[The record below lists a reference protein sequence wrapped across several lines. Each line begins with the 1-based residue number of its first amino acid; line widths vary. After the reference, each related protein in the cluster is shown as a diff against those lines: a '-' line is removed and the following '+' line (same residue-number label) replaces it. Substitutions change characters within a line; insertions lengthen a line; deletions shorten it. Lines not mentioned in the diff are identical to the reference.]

1 MIVYAE
7 AMSFARLLSLA
18 LSAALLVG
26 WAGPVAAT
34 NTTEDTP
41 LRVTLH
47 DGSVHE
53 GRLTWKQSKL
63 WVKGRKRRKIPYG
76 DISMISA
83 PPTPTAEELAAEFGK
98 RAKGLG
104 ADDLKGWLR
113 LARWAAEQDLSDEA
127 AEAYEKAL
135 ELDEQNAE
143 ARAGIGELKD
153 GGDWVAA
160 GVILGRKRQQLAAD
174 DHDGL
179 VGLARFCFEHQL
191 HLEGFDLLVQVLT
204 RDTYHKDAI
213 KLAKPY
219 TRRYRQRSALRFPLA
234 GRWKASEDKS
244 RHHQLK
250 AYATYALDL
259 MKVDERGRTHRG
271 RGRELSD
278 YFTWDQPFYAVA
290 DGTVVEVR
298 DGNPD
303 NPVGQ
308 IGDAHEKHNGVSL
321 DHGNG
326 ELSWYV
332 HAKKGSIRVKLGDKV
347 KRGQI
352 LGTVGNS
359 GGSALPHL
367 HYTLISHRRLSVPW
381 RCESFRIVAPDGT
394 PIPVRDTWPRE
405 GWTIEAAEPE
415 PVGGA
420 TQEKKK

>member
-1 MIVYAE
+1 
-7 AMSFARLLSLA
+7 MSFARLVPLA
-18 LSAALLVG
+18 LSAALLVTL
-26 WAGPVAAT
+26 AGPAAAT
-34 NTTEDTP
+34 NTTEDPP

-47 DGSVHE
+47 DGSTYE
-53 GRLTWKQSKL
+53 GKLTWKQSKL
-63 WVKGRKRRKIPYG
+63 WVKGRKRKKIPYG
-76 DISMISA
+76 DISLISA
-83 PPTPTAEELAAEFGK
+83 APAPTLEELAAEFAK
-98 RAKGLG
+98 KAKGLQE
-104 ADDLKGWLR
+104 DDLKGWLR
-113 LARWAAEQDLSDEA
+113 LARWAAERDLMDEA
-127 AEAYEKAL
+127 AEAYEQVL

-143 ARAGIGELKD
+143 ARAGIGELKE
-153 GGDWVAA
+153 GEDWVAA
-160 GVILGRKRQQLAAD
+160 GVVLGRKRQKLAAD
-174 DHDGL
+174 DNDGL

-191 HLEGFDLLVQVLT
+191 RLEGFDLLVQVLT
-204 RDTYHKDAI
+204 RDTYHKEAI

-219 TRRYRQRSALRFPLA
+219 TSRYRQRSTLRFPLA
-234 GRWKASEDKS
+234 GRWKASEDRT

-271 RGRELSD
+271 KGRKLSD
-278 YFTWDQPFYAVA
+278 YFTWDAPFYAVA

-303 NPVGQ
+303 NPVGK
-308 IGDAHEKHNGVSL
+308 IGDAHEKHNGVSI
-321 DHGNG
+321 DHGQG

-405 GWTIEAAEPE
+405 GWTIEAPE
-415 PVGGA
+415 PAGNA
-420 TQEKKK
+420 TQEKK